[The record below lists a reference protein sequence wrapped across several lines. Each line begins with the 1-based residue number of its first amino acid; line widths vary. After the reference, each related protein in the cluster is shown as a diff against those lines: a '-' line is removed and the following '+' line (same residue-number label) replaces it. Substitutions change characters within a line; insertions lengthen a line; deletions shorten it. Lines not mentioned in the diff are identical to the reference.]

1 MTVGSAL
8 ALKGSGRLPVA
19 VLGDGDFLMGATAIW
34 TAAHHGV
41 PLLMVVANNRSYFN
55 DEVHQERVA
64 IDRGRPVENKHVG
77 QAIGEPDIDIAAI
90 ARAQGATAFGPVETI
105 GALNETLAEAIQAAQ
120 SGKTV
125 VVDARVEP
133 GYSDDMAEGMT
144 NN

>member
-1 MTVGSAL
+1 MISHENFHL
-8 ALKGSGRLPVA
+8 
-19 VLGDGDFLMGATAIW
+19 
-34 TAAHHGV
+34 
-41 PLLMVVANNRSYFN
+41 
-55 DEVHQERVA
+55 RV
-64 IDRGRPVENKHVG
+64 RNLV
-77 QAIGEPDIDIAAI
+77 PDIDIAAI
-90 ARAQGATAFGPVETI
+90 AGAQGATAFGPVETI